1 MRLIKAIIR
10 PEKSSDVIGALFA
23 AGFSALTKMDVS
35 GCGEQQGVRI
45 GSVFYSE
52 LPKDLLYIVCE
63 DEDKDTI
70 VRTIMEAARTDGGG
84 TRGRTDF
91 RFRDRGSL
99 YHQHGRKRT
108 LNAAFG
114 GRIFRR
120 TFR

>member
-70 VRTIMEAARTDGGG
+70 VRTIMEAARTGEGE
-84 TRGRTDF
+84 
-91 RFRDRGSL
+91 
-99 YHQHGRKRT
+99 HGD
-108 LNAAFG
+108 
-114 GRIFRR
+114 GRIFVSEIEEAY
-120 TFR
+120 TISTGEKGL